1 MNIDEVDKTGTTP
14 LMICSQLGRENNCQV
29 ILECAKKTK
38 MINPKALVN
47 RVDTRNY
54 TALHYAAEA
63 GHENIISL
71 LHKWQADLD
80 KPLGIKAR
88 RITPLMLACRNGHFK
103 TAKTLINLGC
113 KIEVKDK
120 LGRTALMHAA
130 LNGHYPLVAL
140 LLNKGANPNST
151 DKTDNTSLHFAAAY
165 GWYHVVQLL
174 LQGGASPDVVNQ
186 GMNLVLHP
194 FSYSNNILERISP
207 LAVSVFKYHDDVAQL
222 LFNHG
227 ADPNLSGRFSKIRF

>member
-47 RVDTRNY
+47 RVDTRNF

-186 GMNLVLHP
+186 GTNLVLHP
-194 FSYSNNILERISP
+194 FFYSNNILERISP